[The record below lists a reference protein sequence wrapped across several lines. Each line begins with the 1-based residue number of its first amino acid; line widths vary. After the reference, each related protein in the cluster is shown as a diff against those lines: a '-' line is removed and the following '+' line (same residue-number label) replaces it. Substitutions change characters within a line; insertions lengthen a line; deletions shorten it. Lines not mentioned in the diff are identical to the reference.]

1 MEPSE
6 DLRGSAADLEM
17 AREWAVDPS
26 TSPIALDTLYK
37 YWPEVHASLAA
48 NPSTPPHL
56 LVELA
61 ESRDSRVLTALR
73 GNESARALSIR
84 PPEWTAPESTSAR
97 PAPLA
102 GRRYACPNTTC
113 DAYVTPEQTRCTS
126 CGSELKAWHS
136 GAITTG
142 EIVDADATTAESD
155 LVGLTTVPFRPAA
168 SAAYV
173 DERAD
178 ADALASKAATA
189 REHRFGQTEPDRHT
203 GADAGDGAAIVVG
216 AGALAA
222 MADLEPAVTATEPPL
237 RASEPDYVPTVEEA
251 ARQAGYDVTEIHGMA
266 PVAAVQSHHES
277 FGDRLRRIVPRSTST
292 GGRHETPGA
301 TGLGGRWRKIGPI
314 GMLAVFGAIALFA
327 GSFLIGKLIRGT
339 GTKTAKTTNTRI
351 VPPNPATTL
360 KGSIVTAAPKPAATA
375 APVPETPTVLATSET
390 NPNPQAPPATNP
402 PAAPAPPAA
411 PTTAPQPKPSTTVAN
426 LVKPTTTT
434 TIDKVAAD
442 TAKAS
447 SIAQDYANALARA
460 DAATVSKMNP
470 SKSTDLSGYRYLDSS
485 TVIPV
490 GISSNGGSLYTMK
503 LGLVAQERQPSGDQT
518 KLFCATWVV
527 DVAKSQISEKT
538 GRTVRTVSGLSV
550 ASNFVKELQK
560 ACG

>member
-6 DLRGSAADLEM
+6 ALRGATADFET

-26 TSPIALDTLYK
+26 TSPIALDNLYK
-37 YWPEVHASLAA
+37 YWPEVHADLAA
-48 NPSTPPHL
+48 NPSTPQHL

-61 ESRDSRVLTALR
+61 ESSDMRVLAALR
-73 GNESARALSIR
+73 ANDSARALSIR
-84 PPEWTAPESTSAR
+84 PTPQWTAPEPTNAR
-97 PAPLA
+97 PAPIA
-102 GRRYACPNTTC
+102 ERRYACPTPTC
-113 DAYVTPEQTRCTS
+113 KAYVTPEQTRCTA
-126 CGSELKAWHS
+126 CGAELKVWHS

-142 EIVDADATTAESD
+142 EVVDTDAATGESD

-168 SAAYV
+168 SAASI
-173 DERAD
+173 DEKAD
-178 ADALASKAATA
+178 ADALAAKAATA
-189 REHRFGQTEPDRHT
+189 RGQRA
-203 GADAGDGAAIVVG
+203 GAGTAAAAGAATLIG

-222 MADLEPAVTATEPPL
+222 MSDLEPSDLEPSDL
-237 RASEPDYVPTVEEA
+237 EPTVAAADYVPTVEEA

-266 PVAAVQSHHES
+266 PVPMARGHHES
-277 FGDRLRRIVPRSTST
+277 FGERFRRMVPRSTKTS
-292 GGRHETPGA
+292 EAQGA

-314 GMLAVFGAIALFA
+314 GMLAVFGSIVLLT
-327 GSFLIGKLIRGT
+327 GSFLIGKLISGG

-360 KGSIVTAAPKPAATA
+360 KVSILTTAPKPAPTA
-375 APVPETPTVLATSET
+375 AVAETPTVLGTSVA
-390 NPNPQAPPATNP
+390 NPNPTAQPPATNP
-402 PAAPAPPAA
+402 PATPAATPAP
-411 PTTAPQPKPSTTVAN
+411 TATPQPKPSTSTTAAN
-426 LVKPTTTT
+426 LVKTTTTT

-442 TAKAS
+442 TAKAG

-460 DAATVSKMNP
+460 DALTVSKMNP

-490 GISSNGGSLYTMK
+490 GVSPNGGSLYTMK

-518 KLFCATWVV
+518 KLFCATWII

-538 GRTVRTVSGLSV
+538 GRNVRTVSGLSS

-560 ACG
+560 ACA

>member
-6 DLRGSAADLEM
+6 ALRGSTADLET

-26 TSPIALDTLYK
+26 TSPIALDNLYK
-37 YWPEVHASLAA
+37 FWPEVHAELAA
-48 NPSTPPHL
+48 NPSTPQHL

-61 ESRDSRVLTALR
+61 EAHDTRVLAALR

-84 PPEWTAPESTSAR
+84 PTPEWTAPQATNAR
-97 PAPLA
+97 PAPA
-102 GRRYACPNTTC
+102 AERRYPCPNTTC
-113 DAYVTPEQTRCTS
+113 SAYVTPDQLRCTS
-126 CGSELKAWHS
+126 CGAELKVWHS

-142 EIVDADATTAESD
+142 EVVDTDAATGESD
-155 LVGLTTVPFRPAA
+155 VVGLTTVPFRPAA

-178 ADALASKAATA
+178 AEALATKAATT
-189 REHRFGQTEPDRHT
+189 REQRADRDDH
-203 GADAGDGAAIVVG
+203 AGAAVAAGGAAALVG

-222 MADLEPAVTATEPPL
+222 MADVEPSVGAAEH
-237 RASEPDYVPTVEEA
+237 VPTVEEA
-251 ARQAGYDVTEIHGMA
+251 ARAAGYDVTEIHGMA

-277 FGDRLRRIVPRSTST
+277 FGDRLRRMVPRSDHST
-292 GGRHETPGA
+292 DPAAAHGS

-314 GMLAVFGAIALFA
+314 GMLAVFGSIALIA
-327 GSFLIGKLIRGT
+327 ASFLIGKIISGT

-360 KGSIVTAAPKPAATA
+360 KGSLVTAAPKPAPA
-375 APVPETPTVLATSET
+375 AAAIPETPTVLATSET
-390 NPNPQAPPATNP
+390 NPNPPAQPPATNP
-402 PAAPAPPAA
+402 APKPAPTVA

-426 LVKPTTTT
+426 VVKPTTTT

-442 TAKAS
+442 TTKAG
-447 SIAQDYANALARA
+447 SITQDYANALARA

-490 GISSNGGSLYTMK
+490 AVSPNGGSLYTMK
-503 LGLVAQERQPSGDQT
+503 LGLVAQERLPSGDQT

-527 DVAKSQISEKT
+527 DVAKSQISEKN
-538 GRTVRTVSGLSV
+538 GRTVRTVSGLSS

-560 ACG
+560 ACA